1 MNGFVPHP
9 TGVAPHLKTHVL
21 VEARPFLPGR
31 KLMVRSRG
39 LELRAK
45 HAFRI
50 EMVSRW
56 LPGSKSKA
64 VS

>member
-1 MNGFVPHP
+1 
-9 TGVAPHLKTHVL
+9 
-21 VEARPFLPGR
+21 
-31 KLMVRSRG
+31 MVRSRG